1 MLIPSHESLY
11 NTKGLQLYLS
21 PEERESFL
29 IAAKNADRETR
40 TFCQTLHT
48 TGAWISEVL
57 MLMPRSV
64 DFGRKVIVF
73 ETLKKRKTGV
83 FRAVPV
89 PDDYLDTLDL
99 VHGFKALYR
108 RKKQLDQPLW
118 NWTRMTGYRKVMAVM
133 EAAGIEEGPHR
144 CPKGL
149 RHAFGVNAV
158 LNKVPLNTLKKWMGH
173 SKIETTAI
181 YADAVGEEERAI
193 AARMW

>member
-1 MLIPSHESLY
+1 MSNTSHEGLY
-11 NTKGLQLYLS
+11 NDKGFRLYLT
-21 PEERESFL
+21 PDERECFL
-29 IAAKNADRETR
+29 NEAKEADRETR

-48 TGAWISEVL
+48 TGALISEVL
-57 MLMPRSV
+57 LLMPRSV
-64 DFGRKVIVF
+64 DFGSKVIVF
-73 ETLKKRKTGV
+73 ETLKKRKRGV

-99 VHGFKALYR
+99 VHGFKTLYR
-108 RKKQLDQPLW
+108 RRKNLEQPLW
-118 NWTRMTGYRKVMAVM
+118 SWTRMTGYRKVMGVM

-181 YADAVGEEERAI
+181 YADTVGEEERSI